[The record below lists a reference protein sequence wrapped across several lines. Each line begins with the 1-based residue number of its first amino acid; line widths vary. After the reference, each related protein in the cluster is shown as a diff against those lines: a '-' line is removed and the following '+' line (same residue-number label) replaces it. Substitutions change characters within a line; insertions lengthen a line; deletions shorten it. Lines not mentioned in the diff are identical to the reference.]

1 MAHHGFYS
9 RESCRT
15 VSVFFSGELRTERQ
29 CFGRVEKTGCSLVA
43 HYPFPVTWNRN
54 QIVVWLI
61 YVTEESLQGSW
72 MWDIT
77 VWETRPCT
85 GEIMALK
92 ILFKTLFRW
101 SSYPGVW
108 AHNPGA
114 AFGCRIRCEL
124 QRHILLQCREPL
136 CCHLSLLALSLPA
149 FPGVEPKQF
158 SLGLYFNPLISVI
171 YSL

>member
-15 VSVFFSGELRTERQ
+15 VSFSGELRTERQ

-101 SSYPGVW
+101 SSYLVS
-108 AHNPGA
+108 
-114 AFGCRIRCEL
+114 E
-124 QRHILLQCREPL
+124 HIILVL
-136 CCHLSLLALSLPA
+136 LLAVGSGVSYRGTFCCSAGNPCAAICHCWLCHCQPSL
-149 FPGVEPKQF
+149 E
-158 SLGLYFNPLISVI
+158 
-171 YSL
+171 